1 MLESFCKWLEATSGS
16 VALRE
21 SILVYPLVETTHVLS
36 LTIFFGLIALMDL
49 RLIGVGLRGVPVSQI
64 VSRLQPI
71 GVGGFVVM
79 VVSGVLLFYSGPMR
93 AYQNVFFRV
102 KLMLIVLAGLNAMLF
117 HWTVFR
123 QIEHWDNDEKPPGR
137 ARMAGALSLVFW
149 SGVVICGRMQA
160 YKWF

>member
-79 VVSGVLLFYSGPMR
+79 VVSGILLFYSGPMR

-149 SGVVICGRMQA
+149 SGVIICGRMQA

>member
-1 MLESFCKWLEATSGS
+1 MLESFCKWLEATGGS
-16 VALRE
+16 IALRE

-79 VVSGVLLFYSGPMR
+79 VISGLLLFYSGPMR

-102 KLMLIVLAGLNAMLF
+102 KLLLIVLAGLNAMLF

-123 QIEHWDNDEKPPGR
+123 QIDHWDNDEKPPGR

-149 SGVVICGRMQA
+149 SGVIICGRMQA